1 MQRESE
7 EVASVISCLFLLGFR
22 DNPAQGKSNDF
33 RLHTGSLA
41 YQRDGT
47 RLLNFVAALTIKVD
61 LYGASQICNRAFADE
76 SACRIDMFDAPIL
89 PLVSDETTG
98 TWRKC
103 RRLVQ
108 GLTLFPYLR
117 GTAIWLSIEAHFLEC
132 AISHA

>member
-7 EVASVISCLFLLGFR
+7 EVASVISCLFLLEFR

-61 LYGASQICNRAFADE
+61 LYGASQICNRLSRTSRRAGSTWPTRRF
-76 SACRIDMFDAPIL
+76 F
-89 PLVSDETTG
+89 PLRQWKRPPLERMPKENAEDLG
-98 TWRKC
+98 KRWRF
-103 RRLVQ
+103 
-108 GLTLFPYLR
+108 FPTYTEL
-117 GTAIWLSIEAHFLEC
+117 
-132 AISHA
+132 